1 MVKPKGPFRSMV
13 VPDVTNAAGGRR
25 VDSGW
30 EIPVN
35 AERTMLKLAIMFF
48 IVIAPTLAGILFTAG
63 LVMGNANQPTD
74 NNPLL
79 VGLAILGFVIAA
91 PISYIVAKKVDAA
104 IRPKKA

>member
-1 MVKPKGPFRSMV
+1 
-13 VPDVTNAAGGRR
+13 
-25 VDSGW
+25 
-30 EIPVN
+30 
-35 AERTMLKLAIMFF
+35 MLKLAVMFF

-74 NNPLL
+74 NNSLL

-91 PISYIVAKKVDAA
+91 PISYVVAKKVDAA